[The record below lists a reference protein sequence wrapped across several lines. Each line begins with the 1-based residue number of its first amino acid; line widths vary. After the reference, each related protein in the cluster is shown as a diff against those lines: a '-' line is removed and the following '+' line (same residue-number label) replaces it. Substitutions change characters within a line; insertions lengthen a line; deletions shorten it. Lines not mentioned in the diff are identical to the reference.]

1 MDVLIPIALF
11 LMIAS
16 IIVLP
21 MYFWYLSRV
30 KELETL
36 SKLAQ
41 SDVDIRTDLLKFMQ
55 RPSLPENDL
64 RKGLILIALALPIIV
79 GGLIDGSIMVSIIL
93 GGIPLL
99 VGLAY
104 IYMAKSSK
112 TTERDLS
119 N

>member
-1 MDVLIPIALF
+1 MDVLIPITLF
-11 LMIAS
+11 LMIAL

-21 MYFWYLSRV
+21 VYFWYLSRV

-36 SKLAQ
+36 NKLVQ
-41 SDVDIRTDLLKFMQ
+41 SDVEIRTDLLKFMQ

-64 RKGLILIALALPIIV
+64 RKGLILLALALPIIV
-79 GGLIDGSIMVSIIL
+79 GGLVDGSIMVSIIL

-104 IYMAKSSK
+104 IYMAKSAK
-112 TTERDLS
+112 TTERELP